1 MPRGPRYSCF
11 SAELFGI
18 ITIFGDFTGSTVL
31 ETIRRDCQYRS
42 TGQTMNLIDITTL
55 SNGPILELIRWLQGH
70 NLLANPLRCRPCNR
84 AMELTERNEDHVDGY
99 LWLVFYLKNCST
111 KAPGVGA
118 TSLHGLYRYVRPQ
131 RVRFFSRFGRKLG
144 IDFSHF
150 AAILLI
156 SRVSIFAL

>member
-1 MPRGPRYSCF
+1 MVFDHLCPTFLWNFCVHHTKRFEGRQYDVPRGPRYSCF

-111 KAPGVGA
+111 KAPGGGGYFL
-118 TSLHGLYRYVRPQ
+118 TW
-131 RVRFFSRFGRKLG
+131 
-144 IDFSHF
+144 
-150 AAILLI
+150 AI
-156 SRVSIFAL
+156 